1 MKYLGKIQDNK
12 DLVTKEY
19 VDDASEVI
27 QTLTSG
33 TKIGSVGGTD
43 LYAPSGGG
51 GGSKNIWYA
60 TCSTAASTSAKVVA
74 TTSSDFELT
83 TGNMLRV
90 LFTYANS
97 ASAPTLTVDSKTAK
111 SVRVVRETSGA
122 QYHWQAGETVD
133 FVYDGTY
140 FLMVDRAPATTTYYG
155 PTKLSSSTSS
165 TSASLA
171 ATPSAVKSAYD
182 LANTANNLATNVN
195 TNSYQV
201 MTACVSAIVTGL
213 SSTYKKMTLESSV
226 NCSDHCSISSGG
238 IKCAKAGYVLVSGQV
253 QFSGVNDNNVC
264 NLSIYKNS
272 ASIALS
278 AARSANDR
286 TEIVVS
292 PHLINVSANDV
303 FYIYVANTS
312 SSTGQAGAT
321 SSTLTDIDKTKNYL
335 TVQYVKVTT

>member
-1 MKYLGKIQDNK
+1 MKYLGKITDNK

-19 VDDASEVI
+19 VDDASEVV
-27 QTLTSG
+27 QTLTTG

-51 GGSKNIWYA
+51 GGGSKNIWYA
-60 TCSTAASTSAKVVA
+60 TCPTGASTAAKIV
-74 TTSSDFELT
+74 TTDTGDFTLT

-90 LFTYANS
+90 IFTYANS
-97 ASAPTLTVDSKTAK
+97 ASAPTLTVDSKTAT
-111 SVRVVRETSGA
+111 SVRVVTGTSGA
-122 QYHWQAGETVD
+122 QYQWQAGEAVD
-133 FVYDGTY
+133 FVYNGTY
-140 FLMVDRAPATTTYYG
+140 FIMVSRAPATTTYYG

-165 TSASLA
+165 TSTALA
-171 ATPSAVKSAYD
+171 ATASAVKSAYD
-182 LANTANNLATNVN
+182 NANNLYRQT
-195 TNSYQV
+195 YQV

-213 SSTYKKMTLESSV
+213 SSTYKKMTLESAV

-264 NLSIYKNS
+264 NLSIYKNNVS
-272 ASIALS
+272 VALS
-278 AARSANDR
+278 AARSSGDR

-292 PHLINVSANDV
+292 PHLINISANDV

-312 SSTGQAGAT
+312 SSAGQAGAT